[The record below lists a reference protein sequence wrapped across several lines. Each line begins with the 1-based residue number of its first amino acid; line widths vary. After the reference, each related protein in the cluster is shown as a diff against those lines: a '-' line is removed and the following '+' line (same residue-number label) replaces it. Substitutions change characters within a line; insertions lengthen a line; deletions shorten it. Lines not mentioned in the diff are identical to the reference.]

1 MKKDN
6 ILKSKYLEFV
16 VSTILII
23 LLLIFILSS
32 TYARYRST
40 KEFELNSNVARWNI
54 KLNGNSLSD
63 TAADFSTIVTPV
75 FPGNTNIAANVIA
88 PKAEG
93 YFDLVIDYS
102 EVDVSFTYSFNINS
116 TESKVVDL
124 MVYKYELYGCDITD
138 PANSTVGPGTT
149 VNVNANSLSKTFS
162 ISNNITYNE
171 AIPAEA
177 RKKSI
182 RVYVKWID
190 DGVATMDNAA
200 DTNSTKITDT
210 SLTHAENSLKVT
222 ASFVQV

>member
-54 KLNGNSLSD
+54 KLNGTDLSD
-63 TAADFSTIVTPV
+63 TTADFSTIVTPV
-75 FPGNTNIAANVIA
+75 FPGSTNIAANVIA

-102 EVDVSFTYSFNINS
+102 EVDVSFTYTFDIDS
-116 TESKVVDL
+116 TNSKVVDL
-124 MVYKYELYGCDITD
+124 IVYKYEVYGCDITD
-138 PANSTVGPGTT
+138 PANSNVSPGAT
-149 VNVNANSLSKTFS
+149 VNVNADSFCLPCGKSRGCLFPGL
-162 ISNNITYNE
+162 
-171 AIPAEA
+171 PA
-177 RKKSI
+177 
-182 RVYVKWID
+182 D
-190 DGVATMDNAA
+190 DPGP
-200 DTNSTKITDT
+200 
-210 SLTHAENSLKVT
+210 
-222 ASFVQV
+222 

>member
-1 MKKDN
+1 MKKEN

-40 KEFELNSNVARWNI
+40 KEFELNSSVARWNI
-54 KLNGNSLSD
+54 KLNGTNLSD

-102 EVDVSFTYSFNINS
+102 EVDVSFTYTFEIDS
-116 TESKVVDL
+116 TDSKVVDL
-124 MVYKYELYGCDITD
+124 VVYKYNIYNCDVTD
-138 PANSTVGPGTT
+138 TANASATPASTTT
-149 VNVNANSLSKTFS
+149 VASADLSKTYS
-162 ISNNITYNE
+162 ITNDITYDENL
-171 AIPAEA
+171 PAES
-177 RKKSI
+177 KKMTI
-182 RVYVKWID
+182 RAYVKWVD
-190 DGVATMDNAA
+190 DGIATMDNAA

-210 SLTHAENSLKVT
+210 SHTHAENSLKVT
-222 ASFVQV
+222 ASFVQI

>member
-6 ILKSKYLEFV
+6 ILKSKYLEIV

-40 KEFELNSNVARWNI
+40 KEFELNSSVARWNI

-102 EVDVSFTYSFNINS
+102 EVDVSFTYTFEIDS
-116 TESKVVDL
+116 TDSKVVDL
-124 MVYKYELYGCDITD
+124 MVYKYDIYNCDITD
-138 PANSTVGPGTT
+138 TTNSGATPASTTT
-149 VNVNANSLSKTFS
+149 VASADLSKTYS
-162 ISNNITYNE
+162 ITNNITYNST
-171 AIPAEA
+171 APAES
-177 RKKSI
+177 KKLSI
-182 RVYVKWID
+182 RAYVKWID

-222 ASFVQV
+222 ASFVQM